1 MDKYQYIANK
11 KYKPLPVIDDDRR
24 LHDNLKILES
34 DSADDSDDLA
44 QKRKIR
50 QEKKDNAKPYRLTYV
65 KLKRKIKQRE
75 EEAAK
80 GQNQS
85 SFLDK
90 NSEAYQNDP
99 IVKKARIEKLFK
111 MQYEED
117 QKEKLKNEKLRQ

>member
-65 KLKRKIKQRE
+65 KLKRKIKQRD

-80 GQNQS
+80 G
-85 SFLDK
+85 
-90 NSEAYQNDP
+90 
-99 IVKKARIEKLFK
+99 
-111 MQYEED
+111 
-117 QKEKLKNEKLRQ
+117 